1 MSLQTVKERVEAN
14 KVGFEKMLKDTEG
27 SRGFWLINHRE
38 IIEDYLNTWAEGK
51 YWDQVTRLLKDNTSA
66 LYKNVNALIMLARD
80 HANTHYRKDIME
92 LNRIEKLDCAY
103 KALCFMEMEDTRS
116 MQQAARQYNFNWKD
130 VF

>member
-14 KVGFEKMLKDTEG
+14 KQGFKKMLKDTEG

-51 YWDQVTRLLKDNTSA
+51 YWDQITKALKDSNSHI
-66 LYKNVNALIMLARD
+66 YKNVNALILLARD
-80 HANTHYRKDIME
+80 HANSHYGKDIME
-92 LNRIEKLDCAY
+92 LNRVEKLDCAY
-103 KALCFMEMEDTRS
+103 KALCFMEMEDTKIKR
-116 MQQAARQYNFNWKD
+116 QAAKQFNFNWKD

>member
-14 KVGFEKMLKDTEG
+14 KVGFENMLKDTEG

-51 YWDQVTRLLKDNTSA
+51 YWDQVTRDLKDNTSPI
-66 LYKNVNALIMLARD
+66 YKSVNTLILLARD
-80 HANTHYRKDIME
+80 YANSYYRKDILD
-92 LNRIEKLDCAY
+92 LNQVEKLDCAY
-103 KALCFMEMEDTRS
+103 KALCFMEADNTRT
-116 MQQAARQYNFNWKD
+116 MRQAAKQFNFNWKD